1 MGFTSTKEIRD
12 IIIATLVLAF
22 AFSRTIR
29 LSPFSIDP
37 SEFLPSLLIVGLG
50 FILHELAH
58 KFVAQKYG
66 FFAEFRMWTMGLLL
80 AVAGSFIGFI
90 FAAPGAVYIAPTVK
104 GKFAFTVHRITQR
117 ENGLISVAGAVVN
130 IIIASAFFALGF
142 FVPGLKDFAL
152 QGTSINFFLAA
163 FNLLPIPPLDGSK
176 VFSWNKIVWAASI
189 GIAAIGWLF
198 LRF

>member
-1 MGFTSTKEIRD
+1 MDFSKTEVRD

-22 AFSRTIR
+22 AFSRTIE
-29 LSPFSIDP
+29 LFPFSFNP
-37 SEFLPSLLIVGLG
+37 SGFLPSLLIVGLG

-90 FAAPGAVYIAPTVK
+90 FAAPGAVYIAPTLK
-104 GKFAFTVHRITQR
+104 GKFAFTVHRITSR
-117 ENGLISVAGAVVN
+117 ENGLISVAGALVN
-130 IIIASAFFALGF
+130 IAIAGGFFALSF
-142 FVPGLKDFAL
+142 LYPGLKDFAL

-176 VFSWNKIVWAASI
+176 VFGWNKLVWLGAI
-189 GIAAIGWLF
+189 GIAAAGWLF